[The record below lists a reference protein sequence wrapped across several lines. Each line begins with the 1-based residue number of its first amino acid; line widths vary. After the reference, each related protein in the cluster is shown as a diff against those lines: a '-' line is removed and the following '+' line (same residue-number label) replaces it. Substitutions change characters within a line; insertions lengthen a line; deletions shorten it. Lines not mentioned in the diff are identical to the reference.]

1 MPAYSASNAASSVS
15 PSIYSKCFAI
25 GKAHSRAWYSAGLS
39 DGRRDEHDG
48 RNQHNKNQHELPAL
62 HHGGET

>member
-1 MPAYSASNAASSVS
+1 MEPD
-15 PSIYSKCFAI
+15 KECFAI

-48 RNQHNKNQHELPAL
+48 RNQHNRNLHEFPAL
-62 HHGGET
+62 HHDGET